1 MKVILL
7 LITFLFLKV
16 HATDVFTF
24 EKWRESILLNP
35 VTLESESHNAYV
47 DIYVNKTA
55 EAAYRERKTL
65 FPVGSE
71 VYKPLYPTPEKKE
84 IALLVIMRKMAPGY
98 DNEHNDWWY
107 GVYDGSGREGYHTG
121 KIRSCIACHAQA
133 RETDYMFSTSVMD
146 RIEHGREMEPV
157 LPLSAGGAPET
168 H

>member
-1 MKVILL
+1 MYAIRSYYV
-7 LITFLFLKV
+7 
-16 HATDVFTF
+16 
-24 EKWRESILLNP
+24 ESG
-35 VTLESESHNAYV
+35 SHNAYV
-47 DIYVNKTA
+47 DIYVNKAA
-55 EAAYRERKTL
+55 EAAYRERKAL

-71 VYKPLYPTPEKKE
+71 VYKPLYATPEKKE

-107 GVYDGSGREGYHTG
+107 GVYDGSGRVGYHKG

-133 RETDYMFSTSVMD
+133 RETDYMFSSSVMD

-157 LPLSAGGAPET
+157 LPVSLRGGLET